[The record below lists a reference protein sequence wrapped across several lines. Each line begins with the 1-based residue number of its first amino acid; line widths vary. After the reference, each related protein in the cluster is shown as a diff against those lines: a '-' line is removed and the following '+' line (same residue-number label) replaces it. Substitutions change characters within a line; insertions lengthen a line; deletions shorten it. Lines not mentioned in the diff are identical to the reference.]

1 MKISQNAADFLARHA
16 KNYEIPVLLI
26 FYTKA
31 MGWWGI
37 ERRTHIKHVENPFK
51 SEKQLQFAK
60 VEYNHYK
67 LDDCPC
73 PVYLDIEMQTL
84 VENAII
90 DLDKRGMYRFLSLT

>member
-1 MKISQNAADFLARHA
+1 MKISKNAAEFLARHA
-16 KNYEIPVLLI
+16 NNFKEPVLLV

-37 ERRTHIKHVENPFK
+37 ERRTHIKQVENPFK
-51 SEKQLQFAK
+51 SENHLQFAK
-60 VEYNHYK
+60 VNYIHYK
-67 LDDCPC
+67 LADCPC

-90 DLDKRGMYRFLSLT
+90 DLEKRGMYRFLALS